1 MTDISNH
8 CCPRRKGGTRRRSV
22 VGTCAVSLLAWACAL
37 PAHGQM
43 SSTTPAPGLHAYA
56 RARGMSPNPPGRLGG
71 SLTVKVSQKN
81 GKARFILPGTRGL
94 DPSIFGT
101 PGHPA
106 GFEPAPFPMSGIP
119 LDLRRKTGDAYTII
133 DHACPFSDWSEKA
146 SGSVRM
152 KLVDATAIDG
162 ATTKDK
168 IDFEANF
175 ELPDGAKYRVVCTKP
190 LAHGM
195 AFPFFGGVVT
205 NHLIH
210 GGAGIAPRALPT
222 AFAYAAFWG
231 KGDVYKDGSLIN
243 GDQLVHVWVSE
254 DIRGKGGRTRF
265 DSEAGNRSK
274 GLTLHMVVPPY
285 RVTAQG
291 MKKTPLKTMFMP
303 FPYIKPN
310 IMKEMKSA
318 KKSGD
323 PARIARAKHI
333 KEVMA
338 HTKEHVVQ
346 ATAAGKMFG
355 MPFIHMKFD
364 DVKMKAGH

>member
-1 MTDISNH
+1 MNH
-8 CCPRRKGGTRRRSV
+8 ILKPYRSITHIPFQHGFSALCAASLLGSV
-22 VGTCAVSLLAWACAL
+22 CAV
-37 PAHGQM
+37 PVEGQM
-43 SSTTPAPGLHAYA
+43 NGKTPAPGLHAYA
-56 RARGMSPNPPGRLGG
+56 RARGMAKNPPDRLGG
-71 SLTVKVSQKN
+71 SLTVRVSQEN
-81 GKARFILPGTRGL
+81 GKARFILPGTRAM
-94 DPSIFGT
+94 DPPIFGT
-101 PGHPA
+101 PEHPA

-119 LDLRRKTGDAYTII
+119 LDMRREDDGKYTII
-133 DHACPFSDWSEKA
+133 DHACPFSDWYEKTK
-146 SGSVRM
+146 GSVEM
-152 KLVDATAIDG
+152 TLVDTTAIDG
-162 ATTKDK
+162 ATTRDK

-175 ELPDGAKYRVVCTKP
+175 ELPDGAKYRIVCKKP

-222 AFAYAAFWG
+222 DFAYAAFWG

-254 DIRGKGGRTRF
+254 DIRGKGNRTRR
-265 DSEAGNRSK
+265 DADAGRKSN

-285 RVTAQG
+285 KVTKKG

-310 IMKEMKSA
+310 IMKEMKKA
-318 KKSGD
+318 KKSGKSF
-323 PARIARAKHI
+323 RIARAEDI

-338 HTKEHVVQ
+338 HTKEHVVTD
-346 ATAAGKMFG
+346 TAAGKMFG

-364 DVKMKAGH
+364 DIEMRSGD